1 MIGSGA
7 GAFHIGNFVIFVI
20 ILSFFSFCSFFLHFF
35 FSNARF
41 IRKQMRNTRRN
52 GASNGCDK
60 CTVHFQHTCVVG
72 SRSLV
77 STERVLEILESLL
90 THSVVASGQGHHHT
104 VS

>member
-1 MIGSGA
+1 MYL
-7 GAFHIGNFVIFVI
+7 FMYM
-20 ILSFFSFCSFFLHFF
+20 FFFF
-35 FSNARF
+35 FSVTQGLSGNRCA
-41 IRKQMRNTRRN
+41 IRGATGHRMDATSVQCIFNTH
-52 GASNGCDK
+52 
-60 CTVHFQHTCVVG
+60 VLG